1 MGSFE
6 PILEGEKRGTG
17 LDEHA
22 LEHDVAV
29 ADSQRAGAKGLHSM
43 LTVLLSIVRLC
54 SLLRQGNLVA
64 VALSMPEDVGNLC

>member
-1 MGSFE
+1 VGSFE

-17 LDEHA
+17 LDEHT